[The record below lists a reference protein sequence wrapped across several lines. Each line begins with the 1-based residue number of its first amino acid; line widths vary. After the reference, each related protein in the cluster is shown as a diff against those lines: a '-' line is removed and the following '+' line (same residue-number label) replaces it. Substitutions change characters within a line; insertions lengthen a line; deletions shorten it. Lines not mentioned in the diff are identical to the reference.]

1 MVAHGGACL
10 LRQCFSKLLVANGSD
25 FGFEIFRFYG
35 SGPFGSTSN
44 ATSLK

>member
-35 SGPFGSTSN
+35 SGPFESTSN